1 MVLTTISSA
10 GGGSVAAAVTF
21 TSRQSAADSHDAS
34 PCTDWRITLYLQ
46 PDGSSYLIGRPPA
59 SYHASSSAC

>member
-1 MVLTTISSA
+1 M
-10 GGGSVAAAVTF
+10 AAAVTF